1 MLEDNARRLRR
12 MLADQGVGPDAVDNY
27 LSVVGTADAMEGALA
42 WYRAA
47 AGDLGKMSAER
58 VRVPTLYLWGDND
71 ASVGAEAARGT
82 ADWVDAAYRFVTL
95 VGAGHFATD
104 EQPEAV
110 TDALLEHL
118 AAHPA

>member
-1 MLEDNARRLRR
+1 MASVSRQRTRRSGGDADLGF
-12 MLADQGVGPDAVDNY
+12 LALQQ
-27 LSVVGTADAMEGALA
+27 EGAVTV
-42 WYRAA
+42 
-47 AGDLGKMSAER
+47 S
-58 VRVPTLYLWGDND
+58 
-71 ASVGAEAARGT
+71 SVGAEAARGT